1 MTETYQM
8 PEHGWTC
15 FHCGLTF
22 EQPNAARDHFG
33 YDIEAMPA
41 CLFDGKHVR
50 SELRRFRVIEHKLRN
65 VLGRLYSLREMLDG
79 APPTGRRRYESART
93 RPLRRA
99 PSNAINGLPVPEW
112 ELKGEPAPWPFNI
125 GRQR

>member
-15 FHCGLTF
+15 FHCGATF

-33 YDIEAMPA
+33 YDIEAMPS
-41 CLFDGKHVR
+41 CLFDGEHVS

-65 VLGRLYSLREMLDG
+65 VLCRLYSLREMLDG
-79 APPTGRRRYESART
+79 APLPTGRDAESLYNLCQGAIE
-93 RPLRRA
+93 
-99 PSNAINGLPVPEW
+99 AINGLPVPEW
-112 ELKGEPAPWPFNI
+112 ELKGEPAPWPFNKEKLDD
-125 GRQR
+125 